1 MTPAGAKNFSP
12 LRGWSDRARGV
23 CLNSRSMPS
32 DPSFRDALPETCD
45 FLVIGAGPAGL
56 VAAYTLVSQNAGSVV
71 LIDRRDPWR
80 EPVACG
86 EGVHLKPFRKA
97 CPLPV
102 DLWIR
107 QYIDR
112 CKLATPDAAFVWQ
125 SPGDGAIIDRA
136 RMQADFSQE
145 IARLGGICHFRCR
158 AVELSKLV
166 DGLRTVRCEGEFE
179 GTLHARCVID
189 ASGPG
194 SALGRE
200 EGLTPPKSDV
210 EPAVFA
216 LVEGLDFDPGA
227 IEMWYGSAFAPGGYA
242 WLFPSGDGRA
252 NVGVVCGR
260 GSGLAPR
267 EGLKRFLNHLKPGLE
282 PPSVHG
288 GAIPCG
294 SGAGP
299 LARDLLFKAGDSAAM
314 VHPMDRSGI
323 VEAMLAGRLAAA
335 NAMAALSEPDESRR
349 EVHYRRYRRSWR
361 SAWGRNY
368 ALVAWIK
375 PLFARLDDTIWT
387 AVFRDLAKIPVGKH
401 RWRHAAWAG
410 LKVLPRVAW
419 SLARGKAR

>member
-1 MTPAGAKNFSP
+1 
-12 LRGWSDRARGV
+12 
-23 CLNSRSMPS
+23 
-32 DPSFRDALPETCD
+32 
-45 FLVIGAGPAGL
+45 
-56 VAAYTLVSQNAGSVV
+56 
-71 LIDRRDPWR
+71 
-80 EPVACG
+80 
-86 EGVHLKPFRKA
+86 
-97 CPLPV
+97 
-102 DLWIR
+102 
-107 QYIDR
+107 
-112 CKLATPDAAFVWQ
+112 
-125 SPGDGAIIDRA
+125 
-136 RMQADFSQE
+136 
-145 IARLGGICHFRCR
+145 
-158 AVELSKLV
+158 
-166 DGLRTVRCEGEFE
+166 
-179 GTLHARCVID
+179 
-189 ASGPG
+189 
-194 SALGRE
+194 
-200 EGLTPPKSDV
+200 
-210 EPAVFA
+210 
-216 LVEGLDFDPGA
+216 
-227 IEMWYGSAFAPGGYA
+227 MWYGSAFAPGGYA

-335 NAMAALSEPDESRR
+335 NAMAALSEPDEFRR